1 MKSLVIRLMLLAVCF
16 IASGIAVYFVWTS
29 ETYTRQSAESV
40 RAFDQAAHEA
50 ERAVLD
56 VRAAQ
61 HAYVAAGQDAQAWIQ
76 KAAASVTI
84 VKAQLD
90 YLRAH
95 AASQPAQNAIDNAA
109 SALQDFDQI
118 DRRARDYVRNGQPL
132 LASDAIF
139 ADGSE
144 STSAIEGS
152 VEAARAAEGAVH
164 ADEQA
169 VTRRAEAVAI
179 AAAAV
184 VVLVTILLFAF
195 STTVRTHEADG
206 ESVADGDTRMMPMNG
221 ADWLRPGD
229 GAATPVRTD
238 AASEPAASSNIN
250 FGAVASVCGELA
262 RVMDT
267 HALPPLLG
275 RAAELLD
282 APGIVLW
289 IADPDGREL
298 SPIVTHGYSQSMVL
312 RLGTILRDDENAT
325 AAALRTSL
333 LQTVDT
339 DAVSNGAIAAPLVT
353 PTGCVG
359 IMAAEVRHHG
369 EKDPA
374 KLAAASIIAAQLA
387 TLVGPPSTRAQ
398 ARADAV

>member
-29 ETYTRQSAESV
+29 ETHTRQSADDV
-40 RAFDQAAHEA
+40 RAFDQAANQA

-61 HAYVAAGQDAQAWIQ
+61 HAYVAAGQDAQAWIT

-95 AASQPAQNAIDNAA
+95 AVSQQAQNAIDNAA
-109 SALQDFDQI
+109 SALEDFDQI

-144 STSAIEGS
+144 STSAIAAS
-152 VEAARAAEGAVH
+152 VEAARAAEAGVH
-164 ADEQA
+164 ADEQTA
-169 VTRRAEAVAI
+169 TRRAEAVAI

-195 STTVRTHEADG
+195 STSATDEKETGKLADT
-206 ESVADGDTRMMPMNG
+206 DPRMMPMNA

-229 GAATPVRTD
+229 GAATPARTD
-238 AASEPAASSNIN
+238 GAGEPAASSNIN
-250 FGAVASVCGELA
+250 FGAVASVCADLA
-262 RVMDT
+262 RVVDT

-353 PTGCVG
+353 PGGCVG

>member
-50 ERAVLD
+50 QRAVLD

-61 HAYVAAGQDAQAWIQ
+61 HAYVAAGQDAQAWIT

-95 AASQPAQNAIDNAA
+95 AASPQAQSAIDNAT

-139 ADGSE
+139 ADGTE
-144 STSAIEGS
+144 STSAIAGS
-152 VEAARAAEGAVH
+152 IEAAPTPEAAVH

-169 VTRRAEAVAI
+169 ATRRAEAEAI

-184 VVLVTILLFAF
+184 VVVVTILLFAF
-195 STTVRTHEADG
+195 SPPTQPQEADAG
-206 ESVADGDTRMMPMNG
+206 GVTDGDARMMPINA

-229 GAATPVRTD
+229 GAATPARTD
-238 AASEPAASSNIN
+238 AASEPAPASNIN
-250 FGAVASVCGELA
+250 FGA
-262 RVMDT
+262 
-267 HALPPLLG
+267 
-275 RAAELLD
+275 
-282 APGIVLW
+282 
-289 IADPDGREL
+289 
-298 SPIVTHGYSQSMVL
+298 
-312 RLGTILRDDENAT
+312 
-325 AAALRTSL
+325 
-333 LQTVDT
+333 
-339 DAVSNGAIAAPLVT
+339 
-353 PTGCVG
+353 
-359 IMAAEVRHHG
+359 
-369 EKDPA
+369 
-374 KLAAASIIAAQLA
+374 
-387 TLVGPPSTRAQ
+387 
-398 ARADAV
+398 